1 MEKKFPQ
8 MSDVQEKIYTECYNP
23 NGVLKNKTKNQDM
36 WTCTVVA
43 A

>member
-1 MEKKFPQ
+1 MYKKKFTQ
-8 MSDVQEKIYTECYNP
+8 NANP
-23 NGVLKNKTKNQDM
+23 NAVLKNKTKNQDM